1 MEDYSKYII
10 LSHLHWVENNILP
23 DDVLKIY
30 QEIKDL
36 DIFSGVNIHQI
47 QKKMGYEIN
56 YKEVITSEDY
66 DKLDYLWLN
75 LTRVKIDLFFI
86 KFCSN
91 LTEINIGCYDEVN
104 LDILKE
110 NTKLKEIIANG
121 NKISNIEALY
131 CHDDLE
137 VLNIQD
143 NPCISL
149 KPIVHLKKIKE
160 LKVGLIDDELD
171 ALNIIR
177 NNSNCSI
184 SYIIKGGETDFD
196 NFIFP
201 YFYFL
206 ISKDN
211 NRIDIHIEGVNDTSS
226 YPTETRIPEELL
238 QNKEYSDRLMNSLS
252 MSIKK
257 RLDLIMGNQISFD
270 LNNSYSFGY
279 SYHLNYIHQL

>member
-47 QKKMGYEIN
+47 QKSIGYKISN
-56 YKEVITSEDY
+56 KEVITNEDY
-66 DKLDYLWLN
+66 EKLYYLWLN
-75 LTRVKIDLFFI
+75 LSRVKIDLSFI

-104 LDILKE
+104 LDTLKE

-131 CHDDLE
+131 YHDDLE
-137 VLNIQD
+137 VLNIED

-149 KPIVHLKKIKE
+149 KPIAHLKKIKE

-184 SYIIKGGETDFD
+184 TYIIKGGETDFD

-201 YFYFL
+201 YFSLL
-206 ISKDN
+206 ISKDI
-211 NRIDIHIEGVNDTSS
+211 NRIDFHIEGVNDSS
-226 YPTETRIPEELL
+226 SCPTETRIPEELL
-238 QNKEYSDRLMNSLS
+238 QNKEYSDRLINSLS
-252 MSIKK
+252 MAIKK
-257 RLDLIMGNQISFD
+257 RLDLITGNQVSFE

>member
-1 MEDYSKYII
+1 MENYSKYII

-36 DIFSGVNIHQI
+36 DIFSCVNIHQI

-75 LTRVKIDLFFI
+75 LSRVKIDLFFI

-143 NPCISL
+143 NQCISL

-184 SYIIKGGETDFD
+184 TYIIKGGETDFD
-196 NFIFP
+196 NYIFP

-211 NRIDIHIEGVNDTSS
+211 NRIDIHIEGVNDSS
-226 YPTETRIPEELL
+226 SCPTETRIPEELL
-238 QNKEYSDRLMNSLS
+238 QNEEYLERLMNSLS

>member
-1 MEDYSKYII
+1 MEDYTKYII
-10 LSHLHWVENNILP
+10 LSHLHWIENNISP
-23 DDVLKIY
+23 DAVLNIY
-30 QEIKDL
+30 QEIKNL
-36 DIFSGVNIHQI
+36 DIFSRVNLHQI
-47 QKKMGYEIN
+47 QKSIGYEIN
-56 YKEVITSEDY
+56 YKEVINSEDY

-75 LTRVKIDLFFI
+75 LSRVKIDLSFI

-104 LDILKE
+104 LDILIE
-110 NTKLKEIIANG
+110 NTRLKKIIANG
-121 NKISNIEALY
+121 NKISNIEALF

-137 VLNIQD
+137 VLNIED

-149 KPIVHLKKIKE
+149 KPIAHLKKIKE

-184 SYIIKGGETDFD
+184 TYIIKGGETDFD

-201 YFYFL
+201 YFSFL
-206 ISKDN
+206 ISKDI
-211 NRIDIHIEGVNDTSS
+211 NRIDIHIEGVNDSS
-226 YPTETRIPEELL
+226 SCPTETRIPEELL
-238 QNKEYSDRLMNSLS
+238 QNKEYSDRLIHSLS
-252 MSIKK
+252 MAIKK
-257 RLDLIMGNQISFD
+257 RLDLITGNQISID

-279 SYHLNYIHQL
+279 SYHLNNIYQL